1 MAILDKLLENLK
13 DYTSKLDEVNNVD
26 LDSWF
31 NLFAILHLLQVQAQS
46 FIDLVQT
53 LLSNMGISSQGYRD
67 SIRKLYEKNL
77 ITAEERDFLISVV
90 GFRNIIVHEYVTV
103 NPIFVKKTMENK
115 EYRRLLEIAY
125 NLREK
130 AKNYWDC

>member
-90 GFRNIIVHEYVTV
+90 GFRNIIVLEYATV
-103 NPIFVKKTMENK
+103 NPIFVKKIMENK

>member
-53 LLSNMGISSQGYRD
+53 LISNMGISSQGYRD

-90 GFRNIIVHEYVTV
+90 GFRNIIVLEYATV
-103 NPIFVKKTMENK
+103 NPIFVKKIMENK

>member
-1 MAILDKLLENLK
+1 MAILDKLLEDLK

-31 NLFAILHLLQVQAQS
+31 NLFAILYLLQVQARS

-77 ITAEERDFLISVV
+77 ITAEERDFFNFCGWI
-90 GFRNIIVHEYVTV
+90 
-103 NPIFVKKTMENK
+103 
-115 EYRRLLEIAY
+115 
-125 NLREK
+125 
-130 AKNYWDC
+130 

>member
-1 MAILDKLLENLK
+1 MAILDKLLESLK
-13 DYTSKLDEVNNVD
+13 DYTSKLDEANNVD

-90 GFRNIIVHEYVTV
+90 GFRNIIVHEYATV
-103 NPIFVKKTMENK
+103 NPIFVKKIMENK